1 VETALYFPYIR
12 VPKSSWFTQVLL
24 YWDQAA
30 TIVPDKIQR
39 DPEALDPYTREL
51 YETQLLRLF
60 APEEDLWQLNHESFE
75 QGFLQLLDDATATPV
90 GATRSRLHI
99 GKMSVSLF
107 SELEDRGLATYD
119 PGPEQGMWYQVETS
133 TADRYMAY
141 LAAVMS
147 GKMPDTLPVTN
158 RSESIATL
166 GGPERGIE
174 QQLAM
179 LRYTVITEA
188 LPSPSGPVSP
198 SELRAFKEKNAQ
210 KLKRCKL
217 HLDGVL
223 ADIAAANDPELA
235 GVRLKSM
242 MAAVED
248 DVATLQEQMKK
259 RKWPGVTLLGF
270 GAVVGAALTTA
281 AVIATGGTALAV
293 GLGVGAGIT
302 QLGGASYVTAEL
314 IRKPRFNP
322 RAPLAYA
329 ALASKL

>member
-1 VETALYFPYIR
+1 METALYFPYIR

-30 TIVPDKIQR
+30 TIVPDDMQR
-39 DPEALDPYTREL
+39 DLEALDPYTREL
-51 YETQLLRLF
+51 CEAQLLRLL

-75 QGFLQLLDDATATPV
+75 QGFLQLLDDARAAPV

-99 GKMSVSLF
+99 GKMSVGLF
-107 SELEDRGLATYD
+107 SQLKDRGLATHD
-119 PGPEQGMWYQVETS
+119 AGPGWGMWYQVETS

-147 GKMPDTLPVTN
+147 GKMPNTLPVTN
-158 RSESIATL
+158 RRESIATL
-166 GGPERGIE
+166 GGPHRSVE
-174 QQLAM
+174 QRLAT
-179 LRYTVITEA
+179 LRYAVITEA
-188 LPSPSGPVSP
+188 LPSPSAAVRP
-198 SELRAFKEKNAQ
+198 SELRAFKEKNAE
-210 KLKRCKL
+210 KLTRCKL

-223 ADIAAANDPELA
+223 ADIAAADDPELA

-242 MAAVED
+242 MGAVED
-248 DVATLQEQMKK
+248 DIATLREQMNQ

-302 QLGGASYVTAEL
+302 QLGAAGYATAEL

-329 ALASKL
+329 ALASNL